1 MLKLAEVDSVINV
14 DTSLENIDISIDNIS
29 TLLQSF
35 LFDFL
40 FGPSKGPQ
48 DLYHLARDSSL

>member
-35 LFDFL
+35 LSDFL
-40 FGPSKGPQ
+40 FGRSIGPQ
-48 DLYHLARDSSL
+48 DLYHLARDS